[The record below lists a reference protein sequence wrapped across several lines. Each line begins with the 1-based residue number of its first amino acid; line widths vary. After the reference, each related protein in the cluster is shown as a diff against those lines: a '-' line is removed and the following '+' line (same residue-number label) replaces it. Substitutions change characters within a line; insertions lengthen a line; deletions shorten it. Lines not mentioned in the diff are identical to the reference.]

1 MPHRFETAAETS
13 GEDQDLLGAL
23 PDEILQ
29 HVLSFLPSDEIVPTC
44 LLARRWRDLW
54 KSTPAL
60 RISDAEN
67 RFWDYRD
74 MHEFVNHLL
83 LLRDSEPMDICEIN
97 YSRYLGWGVLG
108 KKRPFK
114 YVGTWIRYALR
125 HKARV
130 LRVIIHKEN
139 KHFELDSAPLISQ
152 HLTVLELSGVQLD
165 DRALDLS
172 RYPALKDLKIIE
184 CIIVA
189 RKISSQSLRHL
200 IVNDNVFG
208 PGLRIRISIPS
219 LVSLHLK
226 GFAGRTPVLESMPL
240 LETAHVTL
248 GAECDD
254 RCDNSSSGNCGKDTC
269 KGCHDCPDGPER
281 CVLLRGLSNATDLK
295 LIAEL
300 NVFIFKRDLI
310 FCPTF
315 SKLKTLLLFGW
326 SVAVDPSSVVFLLQH
341 SPVLEK
347 LTLQLY
353 KVPEGSQNPEHHY
366 AFAHLKIVEGE
377 RREVEESAQNFLKS
391 HYGIPVDLIKIQE
404 PNGSSYSSCWR
415 ADNYIDKEEDRPSLV
430 YPTNNYVDEN
440 DDDIYFLG
448 HLFPW

>member
-1 MPHRFETAAETS
+1 MLSYPSIATFKLQISIKLTYTFFNS
-13 GEDQDLLGAL
+13 IVLL
-23 PDEILQ
+23 
-29 HVLSFLPSDEIVPTC
+29 T
-44 LLARRWRDLW
+44 
-54 KSTPAL
+54 
-60 RISDAEN
+60 N
-67 RFWDYRD
+67 
-74 MHEFVNHLL
+74 
-83 LLRDSEPMDICEIN
+83 
-97 YSRYLGWGVLG
+97 
-108 KKRPFK
+108 
-114 YVGTWIRYALR
+114 
-125 HKARV
+125 
-130 LRVIIHKEN
+130 
-139 KHFELDSAPLISQ
+139 
-152 HLTVLELSGVQLD
+152 
-165 DRALDLS
+165 
-172 RYPALKDLKIIE
+172 
-184 CIIVA
+184 
-189 RKISSQSLRHL
+189 QSL
-200 IVNDNVFG
+200 IC
-208 PGLRIRISIPS
+208 SSS
-219 LVSLHLK
+219 LVQ
-226 GFAGRTPVLESMPL
+226 
-240 LETAHVTL
+240 
-248 GAECDD
+248 
-254 RCDNSSSGNCGKDTC
+254 
-269 KGCHDCPDGPER
+269 
-281 CVLLRGLSNATDLK
+281 
-295 LIAEL
+295 
-300 NVFIFKRDLI
+300 FIFKRDLI